1 MATKAVINSE
11 VRKPGGYHVTTG
23 QIAEGLECLRGG
35 LHSVGKRVF
44 VNDEIG
50 QLRVPLGDVGD
61 PQYVSPYRYIG
72 TLV

>member
-1 MATKAVINSE
+1 MTTKAVASSE

-23 QIAEGLECLRGG
+23 QIAEGLECLRGS

-50 QLRVPLGDVGD
+50 QLRVPLGGVGA
-61 PQYVSPYRYIG
+61 PIHKS
-72 TLV
+72 L